1 MKMATKF
8 SALTQRLFG
17 RRPEAALTFRKVLRA
32 TVRAGFDSIELSEK
46 GSPVRLGRGPSN
58 DLVLED
64 VSVSS
69 QHAKLKLEGGTVW
82 VCDLNSRHGTIL
94 NHKPLVPEQWVPVR
108 QSDRLLMGQ
117 QEIALDLI
125 LEPPQTRPVV
135 ANRAIQ
141 ADESGALPAYHST
154 DVQPN
159 EDLEARTTRRLQPN
173 EDLEARTTRRLQPNE
188 DLTTRRLEDAHPRRP
203 MSEEAGRDWK
213 QFIKTV
219 LTLLALVLVL
229 RSCVSSGSS
238 PRQPGEGVLSDYE
251 WQVQGTARVPQGGG
265 ITFLSFYFP
274 EVSLEVERTI
284 EPEANGLARFD
295 IAVPLKARKTPT
307 RFSVQLRQGG
317 TVIDSAQDLALPS
330 SGESIQLPPL
340 GK

>member
-1 MKMATKF
+1 MATKF

-17 RRPEAALTFRKVLRA
+17 KREETALTFRKVLQA
-32 TVRAGFDSIELSEK
+32 TVRAGFDSIELSDK
-46 GSPVRLGRGPSN
+46 GSPVRLGRSPSN

-64 VSVSS
+64 ASVSGE
-69 QHAKLKLEGGTVW
+69 HAKLKLEGGTVW
-82 VCDLNSRHGTIL
+82 VCDLNSRHGTIV
-94 NHKPLVPEQWVPVR
+94 NHKPIIPGQWVPVR

-117 QEIALDLI
+117 QEIALDFV

-135 ANRAIQ
+135 ANRAMK
-141 ADESGALPAYHST
+141 ADESGALPAVLST
-154 DVQPN
+154 DVEPN
-159 EDLEARTTRRLQPN
+159 VDLEARTTRRL
-173 EDLEARTTRRLQPNE
+173 EPNE
-188 DLTTRRLEDAHPRRP
+188 DLTTRRLDDAHPRRP
-203 MSEEAGRDWK
+203 VSEGAGRDWK

-238 PRQPGEGVLSDYE
+238 PGKPDDGVLSDYE
-251 WQVQGTARVPQGGG
+251 WQVQGTAQVPPGGG

-295 IAVPLKARKTPT
+295 VALPLKARKAPT

-317 TVIDSAQDLALPS
+317 TVIDSAEDLALPS